1 MATHKFNK
9 DYSPRYPFRPEF
21 GIGDPENLK
30 YLNSLTKWLMSK
42 IILNAKPY
50 HEKHNG
56 VSDNGKEG
64 KKITITFE
72 QMKQKIIDT
81 NGVSPD
87 GIEIYFG
94 SPTLMNSPSRAIE
107 LGLMSAEENSR
118 KPSWDRKN
126 TNEENGPIHYG
137 KNNIQLTTKGFNL
150 GKGADDSYSTITQNV
165 KVKVKN
171 GIELILDNCTPQF
184 LAAYTQS
191 LAI

>member
-118 KPSWDRKN
+118 KPSVDRIVSKLKEYS
-126 TNEENGPIHYG
+126 NE
-137 KNNIQLTTKGFNL
+137 NIQIVTKGFNL

-171 GIELILDNCTPQF
+171 GIELILDNCSPQF